1 MKAYRDTDHLHASA
15 RVRALE
21 NGMVTRR
28 DFQKMIDAKTV
39 EEAYKVLSDAP
50 ICHGAP
56 MQDYEQ
62 ALEQN
67 LLDAYQLLDRLAPG
81 TGLTQLFRYQYDGHN
96 FKTAIKSRRGGGDTS
111 GVYSNLGN
119 LPAKAVVAQVESGR
133 VEGVP
138 APLADAALEA
148 SDVLAKTGDPQAV
161 DILLDRGI
169 LASMVQQAE
178 EIANPFVKKYVEA
191 QVDIAN
197 IRAAVRLKRMGKNAF
212 FLGKVLAPGG
222 RIPVSAISESY
233 TKGYDAILAVV
244 SGSPYGRALEP
255 AYDAIRGGGSLSLF
269 EKLCDN
275 ALVAVLDEVRRIPF
289 GIEPLLAFLA
299 AKEGETK
306 AARIVMA
313 SKLAGVPPQQI
324 TERLRDTYA

>member
-1 MKAYRDTDHLHASA
+1 MKAYRDTDYLHATA

-50 ICHGAP
+50 ICHGVP
-56 MQDYEQ
+56 MEGYEA

-67 LLDAYQLLDRLAPG
+67 LLDAYQLLDRIAPG
-81 TGLTQLFRYQYDGHN
+81 SGLTQLFRCQYDGHN
-96 FKTAIKSRRGGGDTS
+96 LKTAIKARRATGDVS
-111 GVYSNLGN
+111 GVYSGLGN
-119 LPAKAVVAQVESGR
+119 LPAKEITAQLESGR
-133 VEGVP
+133 LTGIP
-138 APLADAALEA
+138 TPLAQAALEA
-148 SDVLAKTGDPQAV
+148 SEALAKTGDPQAV

-169 LASMVQQAE
+169 LASMAQQAE
-178 EIANPFVKKYVEA
+178 KIPSPFLQKYVAA
-191 QVDIAN
+191 QIDIAN
-197 IRAAVRLKRMGKNAF
+197 IRAAVRLGRMGKNAF

-222 RIPVSAISESY
+222 RISLSAITEAY
-233 TKGYDAILAVV
+233 TKGTDAILAVI
-244 SGSPYGRALEP
+244 SSSPYEKALEP
-255 AYDAIRGGGSLSLF
+255 AFDSIRQKASLSLF

-275 ALVAVLDEVRRIPF
+275 ALVEVLDEVRRIPF
-289 GIEPLLAFLA
+289 GIEPLIAYLV

-313 SKLAGVPPQQI
+313 SKLAGVPSQQI
-324 TERLRDTYA
+324 MERLRETYA

>member
-1 MKAYRDTDHLHASA
+1 MKAYRDTDYLHATA

-28 DFQKMIDAKTV
+28 DFQKMIDAKTA

-56 MQDYEQ
+56 MAEYEK

-67 LLDAYQLLDRLAPG
+67 LLDAYQLLDRIAPG
-81 TGLTQLFRYQYDGHN
+81 SGLTQLFRYQYDGHN
-96 FKTAIKSRRGGGDTS
+96 LKTAIKARRAAGDVS

-119 LPAKAVVAQVESGR
+119 LPAKEAAAQVESGR
-133 VEGVP
+133 GEGLP
-138 APLADAALEA
+138 APLFEAAAEA
-148 SDVLAKTGDPQAV
+148 SDTLAKTGDPQAV

-169 LASMVQQAE
+169 LAAMRQKAE
-178 EIANPFVKKYVEA
+178 EIGNPFVTKYVES
-191 QVDIAN
+191 QIDIAN
-197 IRAAVRLKRMGKNAF
+197 IRAAVRLKRLGKNAF

-222 RIPVSAISESY
+222 RIPVAALTEAY

-244 SGSPYGRALEP
+244 SSSPYEKALEP
-255 AYDAIRGGGSLSLF
+255 AFDSIRTGGSLSLF

-275 ALVAVLDEVRRIPF
+275 ALVEVLDAVRRIPF
-289 GIEPLLAFLA
+289 GIEPLLAYLA

-313 SKLAGVPPQQI
+313 SKLAGVPSQQI
-324 TERLRDTYA
+324 TERLRETYA

>member
-56 MQDYEQ
+56 IAEYEQ

-67 LLDAYQLLDRLAPG
+67 LLDAYQLLDRIAPG
-81 TGLTQLFRYQYDGHN
+81 SGLTQLFRYQYDGHN
-96 FKTAIKSRRGGGDTS
+96 LKTAIKAQRSAGDVS

-119 LPAKAVVAQVESGR
+119 LPAKAVVSQVESGKT
-133 VEGVP
+133 EELP

-148 SDVLAKTGDPQAV
+148 RDVLAKTGDPQAV

-169 LASMVQQAE
+169 LAAMREKAE
-178 EIANPFVKKYVEA
+178 EIGNPFVQKYVEA
-191 QVDIAN
+191 QIDIAN
-197 IRAAVRLKRMGKNAF
+197 IRATVRLKRMGKNAF

-222 RIPVSAISESY
+222 RISQSALTEAY
-233 TKGYDAILAVV
+233 TKGTDAILAVV
-244 SGSPYGRALEP
+244 SSSPYEKALEP
-255 AYDAIRGGGSLSLF
+255 AFDSIRTGGSLSLF

-275 ALVAVLDEVRRIPF
+275 ALVEVLDVVRRIPF
-289 GIEPLLAFLA
+289 GIEPLLAYLA

-313 SKLAGVPPQQI
+313 SKLAGVPSQQI
-324 TERLRDTYA
+324 MERLRETYA